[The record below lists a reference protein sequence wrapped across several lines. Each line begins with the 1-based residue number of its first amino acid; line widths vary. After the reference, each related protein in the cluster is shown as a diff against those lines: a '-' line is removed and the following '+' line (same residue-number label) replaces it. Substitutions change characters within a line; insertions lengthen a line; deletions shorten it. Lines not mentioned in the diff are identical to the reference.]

1 MIVTILYRLEKE
13 PAVDNGAGFADV
25 AADQY
30 YADAVAWA
38 SANDIVTGYSEEKFG
53 PDDSIT
59 REQFAAILY
68 RYAQYKKIDV
78 TATADLSGYADAAQ
92 ISHML
97 KQR

>member
-30 YADAVAWA
+30 YANAVAWA

-59 REQFAAILY
+59 RNSLRQFFT
-68 RYAQYKKIDV
+68 V
-78 TATADLSGYADAAQ
+78 THSTRRST
-92 ISHML
+92 
-97 KQR
+97 